1 MSTAY
6 SDLPVVKYE
15 GPQSTNP
22 LAYRWYD
29 AKRVVLGKTLAEH
42 LRPAVCYW
50 HNFCWKGEDVFGLG
64 NTVFQREWFNEAD
77 PVKAAH
83 LKLDAAFD
91 FFGKL
96 GLPYWC
102 FHDRDVAP
110 KAPTSPSP
118 TASSTACSKPPPR
131 RCRTARCSC
140 CGARPTCSPTVA
152 S

>member
-15 GPQSTNP
+15 GTQSTNP

-77 PVKAAH
+77 PVKAAY

-110 KAPTSPSP
+110 EGANLAESNRILDGLLEAAAKKMQDGKVQLLWG
-118 TASSTACSKPPPR
+118 TANLFSN
-131 RCRTARCSC
+131 
-140 CGARPTCSPTVA
+140 G
-152 S
+152 